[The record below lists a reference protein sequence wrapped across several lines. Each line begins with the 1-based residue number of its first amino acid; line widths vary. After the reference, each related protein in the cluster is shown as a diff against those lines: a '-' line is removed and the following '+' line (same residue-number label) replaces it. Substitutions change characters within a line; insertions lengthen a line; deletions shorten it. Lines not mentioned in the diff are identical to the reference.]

1 MYGVIRA
8 LDSTRDGD
16 EFFGIEEDD
25 DITPI
30 LDAPITMNSSVA
42 QCKDIYLLNH
52 HLYDWKD
59 ECDIDGPMSLSNILF
74 VDRE

>member
-1 MYGVIRA
+1 M
-8 LDSTRDGD
+8 S
-16 EFFGIEEDD
+16 FFGIEEGD

-59 ECDIDGPMSLSNILF
+59 EYDIDGHIPI
-74 VDRE
+74 

>member
-1 MYGVIRA
+1 MEMI
-8 LDSTRDGD
+8 
-16 EFFGIEEDD
+16 FFGIEEGD

-30 LDAPITMNSSVA
+30 LDTPITMNSSVA

-59 ECDIDGPMSLSNILF
+59 EYDIDDPRSLSNILF